1 MNSASVMFMTLTPIR
16 PPDSNP
22 MKRGLLI
29 LVFGLVAAGA
39 AYICIYLTC
48 TVSARNM
55 QRSDQ
60 PELAWLKEEFNLSDA
75 EFKRVSE
82 LHAAYLPECA
92 AMCKQID
99 AQNLRLKE
107 LLAATNQV
115 TPEIE
120 TAIEESSRL
129 RSECQR
135 QMLKHFYEVS
145 RTMPPEQ
152 GRRYLAWV
160 QDKTFLSDYG
170 MKQ

>member
-1 MNSASVMFMTLTPIR
+1 MFKSLTPTKLSGS
-16 PPDSNP
+16 DP

-29 LVFGLVAAGA
+29 LVFGLIAAAA
-39 AYICIYLTC
+39 AYGCIYLTC
-48 TVSARNM
+48 TASVRNM
-55 QRSDQ
+55 QQGDK
-60 PELAWLKEEFNLSDA
+60 PELAWLKAEFNLNDA

-82 LHAAYLPECA
+82 LHVAYLPQCA
-92 AMCKQID
+92 EMCRQID
-99 AQNLRLKE
+99 AQNLRLKQ
-107 LLAATNQV
+107 LLAATNRV
-115 TPEIE
+115 TSEIE
-120 TAIEESSRL
+120 AAITESSRL

-135 QMLKHFYEVS
+135 QMLEHFYEVS

>member
-1 MNSASVMFMTLTPIR
+1 MNWASVTFTSLTPIK
-16 PPDSNP
+16 PPGSDL

-29 LVFGLVAAGA
+29 LAFGLIAAAA
-39 AYICIYLTC
+39 AYGCIYLTC
-48 TVSARNM
+48 TASARNM
-55 QRSDQ
+55 QRSDK

-82 LHAAYLPECA
+82 LHAAYLPQCA

-120 TAIEESSRL
+120 TAIAESSRL
-129 RSECQR
+129 RGECQD

-145 RTMPPEQ
+145 GTMPPEQ
-152 GRRYLAWV
+152 GRRYLVWV

>member
-1 MNSASVMFMTLTPIR
+1 
-16 PPDSNP
+16 

-29 LVFGLVAAGA
+29 LVFGMFAAAA
-39 AYICIYLTC
+39 AYGCIYLTC
-48 TVSARNM
+48 TASTRNM
-55 QRSDQ
+55 QRSDK

-82 LHAAYLPECA
+82 LQAAYLPQCA

-99 AQNLRLKE
+99 AQNLRLKD

-115 TPEIE
+115 TSEIE
-120 TAIEESSRL
+120 TAIAESSRL
-129 RSECQR
+129 RGECQR
-135 QMLKHFYEVS
+135 QMLEHFYAVS

-160 QDKTFLSDYG
+160 QDRTFLSDDG